1 MGNVKQRFDDRGGG
15 RCTAKYCIE
24 EAWTWLRVRG
34 CAPHSHLHRLFA
46 DREMNGD
53 TELTD
58 ASCFNRGRGIN
69 QAFSFY
75 LMIFSSAKKPMC
87 NHFLPFFS
95 GLLVY
100 LISFIFKLLHLVSLQ
115 GVIS

>member
-15 RCTAKYCIE
+15 RCTAKYWIE
-24 EAWTWLRVRG
+24 EAWTWLRVWG

-46 DREMNGD
+46 DRKMNGD

-58 ASCFNRGRGIN
+58 VSCFNRGRDIN

-75 LMIFSSAKKPMC
+75 LMIFSSAKKHMC
-87 NHFLPFFS
+87 NHFLR

-100 LISFIFKLLHLVSLQ
+100 LISFIFKLLHFVSLQ